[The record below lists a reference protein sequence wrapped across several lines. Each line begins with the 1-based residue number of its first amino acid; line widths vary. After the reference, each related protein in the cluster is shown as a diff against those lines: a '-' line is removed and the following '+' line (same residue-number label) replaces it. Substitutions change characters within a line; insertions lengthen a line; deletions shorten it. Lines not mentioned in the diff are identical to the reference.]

1 MLPTGLRRGR
11 CPEQTLIVAR
21 AGAAVRG
28 LCRFAVTIAPHRLL
42 DRLCYQFK
50 RKIAVYIRPHSTRT
64 FMEMSRQEIQRRVS
78 LFRARQIPSE
88 GNLAVDV
95 TP

>member
-21 AGAAVRG
+21 AGAAVR
-28 LCRFAVTIAPHRLL
+28 FAVTIARHRLL